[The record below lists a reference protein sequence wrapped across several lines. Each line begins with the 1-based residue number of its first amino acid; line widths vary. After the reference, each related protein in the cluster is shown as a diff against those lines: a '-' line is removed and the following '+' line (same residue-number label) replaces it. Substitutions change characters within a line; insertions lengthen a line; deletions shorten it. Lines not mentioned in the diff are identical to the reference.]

1 MPAIDASLYP
11 LIATCLLAGA
21 IAGGL
26 LCLALAWP
34 RLRRLERL
42 EQQHTELSSRLA
54 GSEATL
60 QERERHHREQVA
72 FLRSSREQLTREF
85 ENLANRIFEDKGRRF
100 NASSRES
107 LEALLAPFR
116 EQISSFQTRVNEV
129 HTEALRGNTLLES
142 EIRKVLEVGL
152 QMNTQAGNL
161 TEALQG
167 DNKAMGHWGEAQL
180 ERTLELS
187 GLLPGDHYDSQRAFT
202 DHDGRRRLPDF
213 LIRLPGDKHLV
224 IDSKVSLLDYSR
236 AVSAS
241 DDAERESALTSHVRS
256 VKRHMDDLASKDYG
270 NLPELGSP
278 SFVLLFMPVEP
289 AYIEALK
296 ADRELFDYGYRR
308 NVVLVSH
315 TTLMPVLRTVA
326 NLWMVDR
333 SHREVQEIADAAGD
347 IYNQVCTL
355 SERLSGLGK
364 SLAAASNHYNSSVTA
379 LVGNQGLH
387 GKVDRFKGLSAR
399 ASKTLSEVES
409 LHLDD
414 ESDRIDLALQAQRV
428 TPADDDTPRK

>member
-11 LIATCLLAGA
+11 LIATCLVSGAVAGV
-21 IAGGL
+21 L
-26 LCLALAWP
+26 LCLALVWP

-42 EQQHTELSSRLA
+42 QKQHADLSRRLA

-60 QERERHHREQVA
+60 QERDRRYREQVK
-72 FLRSSREQLTREF
+72 FLRDSREQLTRDF
-85 ENLANRIFEDKGRRF
+85 ENLANRIFDDKSRRF

-107 LEALLAPFR
+107 LEALLRPFR
-116 EQISSFQTRVNEV
+116 EQIHSFQSRVNEV
-129 HTEALRGNTLLES
+129 HAEALRGNTLLEG
-142 EIRKVLEVGL
+142 EIRKVLETGL
-152 QMNTQAGNL
+152 QMNAQASNL
-161 TEALQG
+161 AQALKG
-167 DNKAMGHWGEAQL
+167 DNKAMGNWGEAQL

-187 GLLPGDHYDSQRAFT
+187 GLLRGDHYDSQRAFT
-202 DHDGRRRLPDF
+202 DPDGRRRLPDF
-213 LIRLPGDKHLV
+213 LIKLPGGKHLV

-236 AVSAS
+236 AVSAPGES
-241 DDAERESALTSHVRS
+241 ERKEALTSHAKS
-256 VKRHMDDLASKDYG
+256 VKRHIDDLAAKDYG
-270 NLPELGSP
+270 NLAELGSP
-278 SFVLLFMPVEP
+278 SFVLMFMPVEP

-296 ADRELFDYGYRR
+296 ADRGLFDYGYQR

-333 SHREVQEIADAAGD
+333 SHREVREIADAAGD
-347 IYNQVCTL
+347 IYNQVSTL

-364 SLAAASNHYNSSVTA
+364 SLTAASNHYNSTVTA

-399 ASKTLSEVES
+399 ASKTLPDMES
-409 LHLDD
+409 LHLDS
-414 ESDRIDLALQAQRV
+414 EGERIDLAMQARRL
-428 TPADDDTPRK
+428 DGIDEDNR

>member
-11 LIATCLLAGA
+11 LIVTCLLAGA
-21 IAGGL
+21 VAGAL

-34 RLRRLERL
+34 RLRRLEIL
-42 EQQHTELSSRLA
+42 QQQHTDLSSRLA
-54 GSEATL
+54 GSQATL
-60 QERERHHREQVA
+60 EERERRYREQVK
-72 FLRSSREQLTREF
+72 FLRDSREQLTREF

-100 NASSRES
+100 NASSRDS
-107 LEALLAPFR
+107 LEALLLPFR
-116 EQISSFQTRVNEV
+116 EQISSFQTRINEV
-129 HTEALRGNTLLES
+129 HSEALRGNTLLES
-142 EIRKVLEVGL
+142 EIRKVLDVGL
-152 QMNTQAGNL
+152 QMNVQAGNL
-161 TEALQG
+161 TDALKG
-167 DNKAMGHWGEAQL
+167 DSKTMGNWGEAQL

-187 GLLPGDHYDSQRAFT
+187 GLLPGDHYESQRAFT
-202 DHDGRRRLPDF
+202 DHEGRRRLPDF
-213 LIRLPGDKHLV
+213 LVRLPGGKHLV

-241 DDAERESALTSHVRS
+241 SDLEREEALTSHSRA
-256 VKRHMDDLASKDYG
+256 VKRHIEELAAKDYG
-270 NLPELGSP
+270 NLPDLGSP
-278 SFVLLFMPVEP
+278 SFVLMFMPVEP

-333 SHREVQEIADAAGD
+333 SHREVREIADAAGD

-364 SLAAASNHYNSSVTA
+364 SLAAASNHYNSTVTA

-399 ASKTLSEVES
+399 ASKTLPEMES

-414 ESDRIDLALQAQRV
+414 ESDRIDLAMAARRI
-428 TPADDDTPRK
+428 DSGDRSDRDG